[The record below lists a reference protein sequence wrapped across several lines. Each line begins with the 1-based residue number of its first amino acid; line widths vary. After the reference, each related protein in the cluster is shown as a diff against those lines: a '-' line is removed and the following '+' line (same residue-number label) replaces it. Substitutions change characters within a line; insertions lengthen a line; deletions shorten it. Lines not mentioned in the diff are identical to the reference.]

1 MRREGKINQ
10 KRETYMNR
18 MKEVEG
24 ANRQQANKSTTHL
37 TTIAK

>member
-10 KRETYMNR
+10 NRETYMNR

-24 ANRQQANKSTTHL
+24 ANNLTHDER
-37 TTIAK
+37 TK